1 MIYNL
6 YSLKMSYHFF
16 INYTYLI
23 VEPNTRN
30 AIVVDPAWELD
41 RITQQLEKKHAK
53 LRAILLTHSH
63 YDHVNL
69 VPALSDLM
77 QPDVFLSQ
85 KEIDASGFR
94 CKRLNAINDNDRLL
108 LGELPFHCLLT
119 PGHTMGSMCFQ
130 LDKSLFTGDTL
141 FTEGCG
147 VCPRPGGSPEAMY
160 LSIQRIK
167 AEIEDDVRIFP
178 GHSFGMSSGKTMGHL
193 RKNNIYLQLN
203 REHFIKFRMRKN
215 QRGIFDFQ

>member
-1 MIYNL
+1 
-6 YSLKMSYHFF
+6 MSYHLF

-23 VEPNTRN
+23 VEPNSGH

-41 RITQQLEKKHAK
+41 KITQQLEKAHAN

-69 VPALSDLM
+69 VPTLSDWM
-77 QPDVFLSQ
+77 QPDVFMSQ

-94 CKRLNAINDNDRLL
+94 CKRLHAVNDKDRLL

-119 PGHTMGSMCFQ
+119 PGHTAGSMCFQ
-130 LDKSLFTGDTL
+130 LEKSLFTGDTL

-147 VCPRPGGSPEAMY
+147 ACPVPGGSPEAMY
-160 LSIQRIK
+160 LSMQRLK
-167 AEIEDDVRIFP
+167 AEIKDDVRIFP
-178 GHSFGMSSGKTMGHL
+178 GHSFGMSPGQTMGHL
-193 RKNNIYLQLN
+193 CKNNIYLQLN
-203 REHFIKFRMRKN
+203 REHFIRFRMRKN
-215 QRGIFDFQ
+215 QQGLFDFQ